1 MLILVEMEV
10 ILTDNQTNTK
20 NRLILIYDIL
30 FCCLALVAVYLSV
43 CDITTGC
50 TDFQRNIDNMISIVF
65 IADYVLRLAI
75 SKDKK
80 LFFKENILDLIAV
93 IPFNSLFKVFRVL
106 KILKV
111 LRFLKFA
118 RLSAYFVR
126 FYKRVKFFFEIN
138 GLKYMVFV
146 SLVCIAL
153 GGVAIHFVEEMSFF
167 DGLWWSFVTATTVG
181 YGDISPATP
190 AGRVVAAVLMIVG
203 IGLIGS
209 LTSTITALFFQRH
222 EESSKHDTKSEIVKT
237 VQSQLDNFENLSDDD
252 IETICQT
259 LKLLHEQK

>member
-1 MLILVEMEV
+1 MENS
-10 ILTDNQTNTK
+10 TDK
-20 NRLILIYDIL
+20 KSRLIFAYDIL
-30 FCCLALVAVYLSV
+30 FCVLALVAVYFSI
-43 CDITTGC
+43 CDMTTGC
-50 TDFQRNIDNMISIVF
+50 TVFQKNIDNIISIVF
-65 IADYVLRLAI
+65 IADYFLRLVI
-75 SKDKK
+75 SRHKK
-80 LFFKENILDLIAV
+80 EFFKENIFDLIAI

-106 KILKV
+106 KILKI
-111 LRFLKFA
+111 LKLLKLA

-146 SLVCIAL
+146 SLFCIAA
-153 GGVAIHFVEEMSFF
+153 GGITIHFVEGMSFF
-167 DGLWWSFVTATTVG
+167 DGIWWSFVTATTVG
-181 YGDISPATP
+181 YGDISPETP

-222 EESSKHDTKSEIVKT
+222 ERSAKSDAKSQIIKT
-237 VQSQLDNFENLSDDD
+237 LQVQLDDFENLSDDD

-259 LKLLHEQK
+259 LKSLHRPK

>member
-1 MLILVEMEV
+1 MENS
-10 ILTDNQTNTK
+10 TDK
-20 NRLILIYDIL
+20 KSRLIFVYDIL
-30 FCCLALVAVYLSV
+30 FCVLALVAVYLSI
-43 CDITTGC
+43 CDMTTGC
-50 TDFQRNIDNMISIVF
+50 TVFQKNIDNTISIVF
-65 IADYVLRLAI
+65 IADYLFRLAI
-75 SKDKK
+75 SRHKKD
-80 LFFKENILDLIAV
+80 FFKENVFDLIAI

-106 KILKV
+106 KILKI
-111 LRFLKFA
+111 LKLLKLA

-146 SLVCIAL
+146 SLFCIAV
-153 GGVAIHFVEEMSFF
+153 GGITIHFVEGMSFF
-167 DGLWWSFVTATTVG
+167 DGIWWSFVTATTVG
-181 YGDISPATP
+181 YGDISPTTP

-222 EESSKHDTKSEIVKT
+222 ERSAKNDAKSQIIKT
-237 VQSQLDNFENLSDDD
+237 LQGQLDDFENLSDDD

-259 LKLLHEQK
+259 LKSLHKPK